1 MAKCGQKRRSD
12 MNFFGLK
19 DINKDDAK
27 NYNPQVLAF
36 VGDGVY
42 TMFVRNLIVLNN
54 SGKSGA
60 LHKLTASYVRAKT
73 QSEIIEK
80 LLPIFTE
87 EEVSVFKRGR
97 NYKTQSTA
105 KNSSVQEYHRA
116 TGFEAVLGYLYISGQ
131 NERLNEI
138 LNLSIGETR

>member
-1 MAKCGQKRRSD
+1 
-12 MNFFGLK
+12 MNFFGLNN
-19 DINKDDAK
+19 INKDEAK

-42 TMFVRNLIVLNN
+42 TMFVRNIIVLNN

-60 LHKLTASYVRAKT
+60 LHKITASYVKAKT

-80 LLPIFTE
+80 LMPIFNE
-87 EEVSVFKRGR
+87 DELVVFKRGR

-116 TGFEAVLGYLYISGQ
+116 TGFEAILGYLYLSGQ
-131 NERLNEI
+131 NDRLNEI
-138 LNLSIGETR
+138 LNLSIGETK